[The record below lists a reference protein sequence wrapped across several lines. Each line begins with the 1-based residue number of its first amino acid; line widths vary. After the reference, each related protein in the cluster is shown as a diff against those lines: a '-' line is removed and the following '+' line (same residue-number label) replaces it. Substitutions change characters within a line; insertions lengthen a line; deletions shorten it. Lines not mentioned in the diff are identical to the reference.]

1 MEMITM
7 YQVDDVIF
15 DFEGED
21 ITEEEQ
27 QSIIEET
34 KSYLWDTTDTDLKSL
49 IFNEMG
55 YSVLDVKVIEKN

>member
-1 MEMITM
+1 MLTM
-7 YQVDDVIF
+7 YQVDDITF

-27 QSIIEET
+27 HSIIEET

-55 YSVLDVKVIEKN
+55 YSVLDVKVTSK

>member
-1 MEMITM
+1 M
-7 YQVDDVIF
+7 YQVDDITF

-34 KSYLWDTTDTDLKSL
+34 KSYLWDTTETDLKSL

-55 YSVLDVKVIEKN
+55 YSVLQTSL

>member
-1 MEMITM
+1 MLTM
-7 YQVDDVIF
+7 YQVDDITF

-27 QSIIEET
+27 QNIIEET

-55 YSVLDVKVIEKN
+55 YSVLDVKVTEK

>member
-7 YQVDDVIF
+7 YQVDDITF

-21 ITEEEQ
+21 ITKEEQ
-27 QSIIEET
+27 QNIIEET
-34 KSYLWDTTDTDLKSL
+34 KSYLWDVTNTDLKSL

-55 YSVLDVKVIEKN
+55 YSVLDVKVTSK

>member
-1 MEMITM
+1 M
-7 YQVDDVIF
+7 YQVDEITF

-27 QSIIEET
+27 QSIIEDT

-55 YSVLDVKVIEKN
+55 YSVLDVKVTAH

>member
-1 MEMITM
+1 MITM
-7 YQVDDVIF
+7 YQVDDVTF

-27 QSIIEET
+27 QNIIEET

-55 YSVLDVKVIEKN
+55 YSVLDVKVTSK

>member
-1 MEMITM
+1 M
-7 YQVDDVIF
+7 YQVDEITF

-27 QSIIEET
+27 QSIIEDT
-34 KSYLWDTTDTDLKSL
+34 KSYLWDTTNTDLKSL

-55 YSVLDVKVIEKN
+55 YSVLDVKVTSK

>member
-1 MEMITM
+1 MITM
-7 YQVDDVIF
+7 YQVDDITF

-27 QSIIEET
+27 QSIIEDT
-34 KSYLWDTTDTDLKSL
+34 KSFLWDVTNTDLKSL

-55 YSVLDVKVIEKN
+55 YSVLDVKVTSK

>member
-7 YQVDDVIF
+7 YQVDDITF

-34 KSYLWDTTDTDLKSL
+34 KSYLWDTTNTDLKSL
-49 IFNEMG
+49 IFDEMG
-55 YSVLDVKVIEKN
+55 YSVLDVKVTSK

>member
-1 MEMITM
+1 MLTM
-7 YQVDDVIF
+7 YQVDDITF

-55 YSVLDVKVIEKN
+55 YSVLDVKVTSK

>member
-1 MEMITM
+1 MLTM
-7 YQVDDVIF
+7 YQVDDVTF

-21 ITEEEQ
+21 ITKEEQ

-55 YSVLDVKVIEKN
+55 YSVLDVKVTGK